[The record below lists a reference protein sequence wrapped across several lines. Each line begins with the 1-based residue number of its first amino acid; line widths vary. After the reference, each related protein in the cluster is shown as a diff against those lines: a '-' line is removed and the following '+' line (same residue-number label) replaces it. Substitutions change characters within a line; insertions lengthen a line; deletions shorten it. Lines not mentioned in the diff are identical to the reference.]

1 MRSTERE
8 TALGK
13 RSSHDKVIGKAS
25 DAFINLPFPT
35 ISTSLSKDSLCAPVM
50 YCTLRGAKDKS
61 FLTNM
66 PKQCFS
72 NQCLGPQLPSSLA
85 TSRSRFESLN
95 GRFKS
100 PLDQWQLSG
109 RRENRMYLLASCRF
123 PTVIIYLL
131 AIRYVFNYFFFLSVL
146 GSALLGLCILI
157 TPEFISPRSCL
168 KPGVMGWCQQPNWL
182 PQMEPV
188 CGSGS
193 CRLMALTI
201 TNAGSWRSAAAC
213 LLYLH

>member
-1 MRSTERE
+1 MCSGLLARTMRSTERE

-13 RSSHDKVIGKAS
+13 LSSHDKVIGKTS

-85 TSRSRFESLN
+85 MSRSSFESLS

-109 RRENRMYLLASCRF
+109 RRENRMYLLASCCI

-131 AIRYVFNYFFFLSVL
+131 GIHYGFNQFFSFCAGQYFV
-146 GSALLGLCILI
+146 GALHSNY
-157 TPEFISPRSCL
+157 TR
-168 KPGVMGWCQQPNWL
+168 V
-182 PQMEPV
+182 
-188 CGSGS
+188 
-193 CRLMALTI
+193 
-201 TNAGSWRSAAAC
+201 
-213 LLYLH
+213 H